1 MSDIEILLQVDAGH
15 VPEGVSAVFMD
26 EEDSIGRWVSLA
38 IALAPAGGAVACM
51 ARAVNPAA
59 AMLLLLTAG
68 LIALKAVPTLPDP
81 ANPTVKRQVAVMT
94 RDALMIRDGQGLRQW
109 QLSELTYVVA
119 HVYNR
124 QSLLMLVDCRGREH
138 ALPPLHCRR
147 GEKLRRLITQR
158 LRIHPRSL

>member
-1 MSDIEILLQVDAGH
+1 MSDIEILLQVDAGN
-15 VPEGVSAVFMD
+15 VPEGVSAIFMD
-26 EEDSIGRWVSLA
+26 EDDSIGRWMGVV
-38 IALAPAGGAVACM
+38 IALAAAGGAVACV

-68 LIALKAVPTLPDP
+68 LAALKVVPTLPDP
-81 ANPTVKRQVAVMT
+81 AKRIIKRQVAVMT
-94 RDALMIRDGQGLRQW
+94 RDALIIRDEQGLRQW
-109 QLSELTYVVA
+109 QLSELTYVVS

-147 GEKLRRLITQR
+147 GEKLRVLITQR
-158 LRIHPRSL
+158 LRVHPRSL